1 MSHHGEVIH
10 QEEMMGQNR
19 FEKQFLKKKKLES
32 KRVKNIYL
40 ISLVANTDRPIISKS
55 NWIEENLN
63 DANRSFKNKKK
74 CSKPVQLVQK
84 PKSQNHNNIV
94 IGHLTVNPLRNI

>member
-1 MSHHGEVIH
+1 MIHH
-10 QEEMMGQNR
+10 EEMMGQNL
-19 FEKQFLKKKKLES
+19 FEQQFLKKKKLES

-74 CSKPVQLVQK
+74 NAV
-84 PKSQNHNNIV
+84 SQFN
-94 IGHLTVNPLRNI
+94 